1 MADAALRIAGI
12 PSGTGRKQPA
22 PPAFFGQLR
31 ADVDLYPSVAQ
42 ADGSPTWV
50 LHDHVGNRFVE
61 IGWLEFEII
70 SRWRLADAQ
79 AIVTAV
85 NRETALTIDA
95 NDIKRTGLFLDSQQ
109 FLTSDRQAL
118 LRRHQMASAQK
129 RGNIFKFL
137 VSHYLFFRIPLVR
150 PDAFLDNTLWLV
162 RPVFTAGF
170 RWLLALATLLSIFLV
185 LRQWDVFIRTTLEFL
200 SWDSLLYYIAAVLVA
215 KCFHELG
222 HAYCCKYHGLHV
234 PVMGLAFLVFW
245 PFLYTDTGESW
256 KLTSRKKRLQI
267 VISGMAAEG
276 SLAVVSTLAWA
287 ILPPGVLRNTAFFLA
302 TTSWIMTLLVNISP
316 LMRWDGYYLLSD
328 LTGIKNL
335 QPRAI
340 ELAKWRLRERIFG
353 FGDPAP
359 EDLPA
364 STQRFMI
371 FYAVGVW
378 LYRLMIF
385 FGIAL
390 MVYHFFIKVLGILL
404 AIIEILWF
412 IWFPIQKELVV
423 WYKKRGEMHW
433 NRHSIIS
440 VSLLVLLMLLF
451 FLPWRS
457 YQLLPAV
464 LRPAE
469 FTELYPPVASRIEK
483 VYVREQTVVKKGT
496 PLFDLVSPELAFN
509 IRQAAT
515 EMKLAEALLQRANT
529 DVDLLR
535 EQREVAIEQNVKA
548 WQLYQGYK
556 QKEAQLRITAPF
568 DGVIVDI
575 TDDLRPGLWV
585 GEEQSLGMLA
595 NTSGRQLVFAYADSE
610 ALGALNQGAQGVF
623 YAEQLDK
630 KKFPVTIVHISQVNT
645 EFLNEP
651 LLASIH
657 QGPIPVE
664 PPEQPGRYRPRESI
678 FLVVLAVDK
687 NSAPMAAIQRGYVRV
702 DSEARSYAL
711 RMWRNLHSLFIRE
724 SGF

>member
-1 MADAALRIAGI
+1 MAEVTLRISDLPAGA
-12 PSGTGRKQPA
+12 GQKQAA

-31 ADVDLYPSVAQ
+31 PDVDLYPSVPQ

-50 LHDHVGNRFVE
+50 LHDQVANRFME

-70 SRWRLADAQ
+70 SRWRLAEAQ
-79 AIVTAV
+79 AIVRAV

-95 NDIKRTGLFLDSQQ
+95 DDIKRTGLFLDSQQ
-109 FLTSDRQAL
+109 L
-118 LRRHQMASAQK
+118 LLNDPQTIVRKHQEAAQRK
-129 RGNIFKFL
+129 RGNILHYL
-137 VSHYLFFRIPLVR
+137 VSHYLFFRIPLVW
-150 PDAFLDNTLWLV
+150 PDTFLSNTLWLV
-162 RPVFTAGF
+162 RPVFTATF
-170 RWLLALATLLSIFLV
+170 RWVLALAALLSIFLV
-185 LRQWDVFIRTTLEFL
+185 LRQWDLFIRTTLEFL
-200 SWDSLLYYIAAVLVA
+200 SWDSLLYYIAAVIVA
-215 KCFHELG
+215 KCIHELG

-234 PVMGLAFLVFW
+234 PVMGIAFMVFW

-256 KLTSRKKRLQI
+256 KLTSRAKRLQI

-276 SLAVVSTLAWA
+276 TLAVFSTLAWT

-302 TTSWIMTLLVNISP
+302 TTSWIMTLLINISP
-316 LMRWDGYYLLSD
+316 FMRWDGYYLLSD

-340 ELAKWRLRERIFG
+340 ELAKWRLRELIFG
-353 FGDPAP
+353 FGDAPP
-359 EDLPA
+359 EDQQPN
-364 STQRFMI
+364 TRRFMI
-371 FYAVGVW
+371 LYAVGVW

-385 FGIAL
+385 LGIAL
-390 MVYHFFIKVLGILL
+390 MVYHFFIKILGILL

-433 NRHSIIS
+433 NRHSIVS
-440 VSLLVLLMLLF
+440 VTLLVLLALLF

-469 FTELYPPVASRIEK
+469 FTELYPPAASRVEK
-483 VYVREQTVVKKGT
+483 VYVREQTVVKKGE
-496 PLFDLVSPELAFN
+496 PLFDLVSPELEFN
-509 IRQAAT
+509 IQQAAT

-548 WQLYQGYK
+548 LQLYQGYK
-556 QKEAQLRITAPF
+556 QKEAQLRMTAPF
-568 DGVIVDI
+568 DGVVVSLSDEI
-575 TDDLRPGLWV
+575 RPGLWL
-585 GEEQSLGMLA
+585 GEEQSLGLLA
-595 NTSGRQLVFAYADSE
+595 NTSGRQLVFAYTDSE
-610 ALGALNQGAQGVF
+610 GLGALSVGAQGVF
-623 YAEQLDK
+623 YAEQLNEK
-630 KKFPVTIVHISQVNT
+630 SLPVSVIHVSQVNT

-657 QGPIPVE
+657 QGPIAVE

-678 FLVVLAVDK
+678 FLVVLSVEQG
-687 NSAPMAAIQRGYVRV
+687 STPMTAIQRGYVRV
-702 DSEARSYAL
+702 ESEARSYAL
-711 RMWRNLHSLFIRE
+711 RIWRNLHSLFIRE